1 MGETSQLFP
10 TLWGLWQF
18 NLVRVELRTAREL
31 GEQLLSLAQNVQ
43 DSALLLEAHL
53 TVGSTLFFL
62 GEIVPARAHLE
73 QSIALYDP
81 QQHCSHTFLYGQD
94 PRVTCL
100 SVAACALWWLGYP
113 DQALQKSR
121 EALTLAQGLSH
132 PHSLA
137 FALGFAAAW
146 LHQYRREVLLT
157 YEWAEATIR
166 LSTEQGFA
174 MWVNWGTTLRG
185 WALVE
190 QGQGQEG
197 IAEIRQG
204 LDTFRSMGQEM
215 WLPYFLALLA
225 EAYGKVGQTEEGLA
239 VLAEALATV
248 DKTGGHFSEAEL
260 YRLKGQLMLQSQ
272 SSPRQ
277 VKTGQDKS
285 EDTGPQPPTPD
296 PQAEV
301 EACFLKAIDIARRQ
315 QAKSLELRAATSLAR
330 LWQQQGKKTEAH
342 HLLSEIYGWFTE
354 GFDTA
359 DLQDAK
365 ALLDELS

>member
-1 MGETSQLFP
+1 
-10 TLWGLWQF
+10 
-18 NLVRVELRTAREL
+18 
-31 GEQLLSLAQNVQ
+31 
-43 DSALLLEAHL
+43 
-53 TVGSTLFFL
+53 
-62 GEIVPARAHLE
+62 
-73 QSIALYDP
+73 
-81 QQHCSHTFLYGQD
+81 
-94 PRVTCL
+94 
-100 SVAACALWWLGYP
+100 VAACALWWLGYP

-146 LHQYRREVLLT
+146 LHQYRREVPLT

-277 VKTGQDKS
+277 VKTGQAKS
-285 EDTGPQPPTPD
+285 EYTGPQPPTPK
-296 PQAEV
+296 PKSKRV
-301 EACFLKAIDIARRQ
+301 FSKPSTPHGGSRQ
-315 QAKSLELRAATSLAR
+315 NP
-330 LWQQQGKKTEAH
+330 
-342 HLLSEIYGWFTE
+342 
-354 GFDTA
+354 
-359 DLQDAK
+359 
-365 ALLDELS
+365 